1 VTSQDPTRFD
11 NYPPEPD
18 PRAADFEE
26 PSDDLP
32 RRAVLPPPPDSHV
45 GRRVAIGLLIGVPV
59 LSLSLAAINRTSS
72 PSPSAEA
79 TAAADPTGQGPTGT
93 GSGRE
98 QVAVGGHYTVTVPDG
113 WTYVGDGGGG
123 FHFSNG
129 VNRLSASGREVPPS
143 TRAVEEL
150 DLLARQHHEDFT
162 GKINDPADDS
172 TDHVQRAH
180 LIGSGKFQGISA
192 MLIAE
197 LWIDEFGS
205 GLLTKQL
212 LTVSPSS
219 DVAMAA
225 QRMVDEL
232 SASF

>member
-1 VTSQDPTRFD
+1 MSSQLPTRFD
-11 NYPPEPD
+11 NYPPEAD
-18 PRAADFEE
+18 PEASGFEA
-26 PSDDLP
+26 SDDLP
-32 RRAVLPPPPDSHV
+32 RRALPPTSEPGVARRTVILFAIAAPALVGGLAVISKLSTQSTSAQPPPTAS
-45 GRRVAIGLLIGVPV
+45 GSTSNRPGL
-59 LSLSLAAINRTSS
+59 
-72 PSPSAEA
+72 
-79 TAAADPTGQGPTGT
+79 
-93 GSGRE
+93 E
-98 QVAVGGHYTVTVPDG
+98 QVTVGGRYTVTVPEG

-123 FHFSNG
+123 LHFSHG
-129 VNRLSASGREVPPS
+129 VNRMSASGIAVPPS

-150 DLLARQHHEDFT
+150 DLLARRHHEDFT

-172 TDHVQRAH
+172 TGQVQRAH

-192 MLIAE
+192 TLIAE